1 MQERVSLDPITI
13 LFGLS
18 RVTHHFGAAESLDGT
33 PAWRIR
39 IQSSTVM
46 SLHPRELASAPEET
60 RRVARAA
67 FPKGTLCLHIADALG
82 TIYQDTQF
90 AALFPRRGQPA
101 EAPGRLALATVLQYV
116 EGLSDRQAADAV
128 RGRIDW
134 KYALGLSL
142 TDPGF
147 DHTVLSEFR
156 SRLVEGKAERLLL
169 DTLLKRLEECNLV
182 TAGGRQRT
190 DSTHVLADVRGLN
203 RLERVGETLR
213 AALNELAVMAPDW
226 LQALAPADW
235 YERYGRR
242 VENYRLPKTDTA
254 RLEYATTIGAD
265 GHHLLRE
272 IDAAK
277 DQPWLT
283 QLPAVRVLRQVW
295 ATHYIEEAGRLR
307 WRAQAEMPAPA
318 EQICSPYD
326 PAARYST
333 KRNTSW
339 VGYKVQLTE
348 TCDAEMPRV
357 ITNVET
363 TPATTPDDNMV
374 AVVHQSLKQR
384 GLLPSEHLVDKG
396 YTDSHVLVDS
406 QQRHGV
412 TIVGPVA
419 DDPSWQARSDGGL
432 TKSQFLVDW
441 DRQVVT
447 CPAGKQSISWLP
459 NTWPENGMVF
469 EVRFAR
475 KDCTPCLL
483 RSRCTRAQHEPRIIG
498 LQAREHYEALQS
510 ARQRQT
516 TEEFQQ
522 NYAARAGIEGT
533 HAQAISRCGLRRCR
547 YIGLAK
553 THLQHVITA
562 AAVNLVRIADW
573 QSGVP
578 LAKTRCSRF
587 VALQT
592 AA

>member
-1 MQERVSLDPITI
+1 
-13 LFGLS
+13 
-18 RVTHHFGAAESLDGT
+18 
-33 PAWRIR
+33 
-39 IQSSTVM
+39 M
-46 SLHPRELASAPEET
+46 SLHPKESPSLPEET

-82 TIYQDTQF
+82 PIYQDGQF

-156 SRLVEGKAERLLL
+156 SRLVEGGAERLLL
-169 DTLLKRLEECNLV
+169 DALLQCLRDQDLV
-182 TAGGRQRT
+182 KARGRQRT
-190 DSTHVLADVRGLN
+190 DSTHVLAAVRGLN

-213 AALNELAVMAPDW
+213 AALNELAVVAPDW
-226 LQALAPADW
+226 LQALAPAVW

-254 RLEYATTIGAD
+254 RLELATTIGAD
-265 GHHLLRE
+265 GQQLLAAV
-272 IDAAK
+272 DAAVE
-277 DQPWLT
+277 QPWLA
-283 QLPAVRVLRQVW
+283 QLPAIRILRQVW
-295 ATHYIEEAGRLR
+295 EAQYIEEERRLR
-307 WRAQAEMPAPA
+307 WRTVAEMPAA
-318 EQICSPYD
+318 AGQISSPYD
-326 PAARYST
+326 PDARYST
-333 KRNTSW
+333 KRDIAW
-339 VGYKVQLTE
+339 VGYKAHLTE
-348 TCDAEMPRV
+348 TCDPETPHV
-357 ITNVET
+357 VTNVET

-374 AVVHQSLKQR
+374 AVVHQSLDQR
-384 GLLPSEHLVDKG
+384 ALLPSDHLVDKG
-396 YTDSHVLVDS
+396 YTDSHVMVDS
-406 QQRHGV
+406 QQQHGV

-419 DDPSWQARSDGGL
+419 DDPSWQARSGDGL
-432 TKSQFLVDW
+432 TKAQFLVDW

-459 NTWPENGMVF
+459 NTWPGNGMVF
-469 EVRFAR
+469 EARFAR
-475 KDCTPCLL
+475 KDCTPCPL
-483 RSRCTRAQHEPRIIG
+483 RARCTRSKNEPRIIG

-510 ARQRQT
+510 ARRRQT

-533 HAQAISRCGLRRCR
+533 HAQAISRCGLRKCR

-573 QSGVP
+573 YTGTP
-578 LAKTRCSRF
+578 TANTRCSRF
-587 VALQT
+587 AALQL